1 MGTDGRAQIL
11 LRKYHEGGVDM
22 PKAAE
27 KTVEQRIKSET
38 KRLLRI
44 FADLDPNK
52 LQTVNTLICRVAF
65 ATVSL
70 QDLEMQLA
78 RDGWVEEYQNGEN
91 QSGVKQSASAGVYLS
106 LTKNLNA
113 MVKQLV
119 DLVPAAQRESKLEEL
134 MRK

>member
-1 MGTDGRAQIL
+1 
-11 LRKYHEGGVDM
+11 M

-27 KTVEQRIKSET
+27 KTVKQRIKSET

-113 MVKQLV
+113 MVKQLA
-119 DLVPAAQRESKLEEL
+119 DLVPAAKRESKLEEL

>member
-1 MGTDGRAQIL
+1 
-11 LRKYHEGGVDM
+11 M
-22 PKAAE
+22 PKKIE

-38 KRLLRI
+38 NRLLRI

-52 LQTVNTLICRVAF
+52 LSTVRTLICRVAF

-70 QDLEMQLA
+70 QDLEDQLA

-119 DLVPAAQRESKLEEL
+119 DLAPPAQRKSKLEEL
-134 MRK
+134 MRQ

>member
-1 MGTDGRAQIL
+1 
-11 LRKYHEGGVDM
+11 M
-22 PKAAE
+22 PKEEE

-38 KRLLRI
+38 KRLLKI
-44 FADLDPNK
+44 FKDLDENK
-52 LQTVNTLICRVAF
+52 LHTVQTLICRVAF

-70 QDLEMQLA
+70 QDLEAQLA
-78 RDGWVEEYQNGEN
+78 RDGWVEAYQNGEN
-91 QSGVKQSASAGVYLS
+91 QSGMKQSASAGVYLS

-119 DLVPAAQRESKLEEL
+119 DLVPTAQRKSKLEEL